1 MIFSTT
7 AKRSHAL
14 FCTPVNVEGHS
25 FNQQQQNV
33 CKSSKT
39 LILTFTVFN
48 LLRASQEKVR
58 PELPKDTSPFL
69 ITDNLIVK
77 YRKSHK
83 KTRCQMMSYTRVNSN
98 TVNNITKWVFCL
110 EVWFLEF

>member
-1 MIFSTT
+1 MQ
-7 AKRSHAL
+7 K
-14 FCTPVNVEGHS
+14 
-25 FNQQQQNV
+25 QQNW
-33 CKSSKT
+33 
-39 LILTFTVFN
+39 ILTFTVFN
-48 LLRASQEKVR
+48 LLRASQEKVM
-58 PELPKDTSPFL
+58 PELPKDTSSFL

-83 KTRCQMMSYTRVNSN
+83 KTRCKRMTYAWVH